1 MSEVRAHRG
10 KGQVAS
16 VSTDEISRIMDMP
29 AGTARPVAL
38 KNKSEVRLEKWRD
51 RAGGVGTD
59 RMNEGYLMT
68 RLEMC
73 LLS

>member
-16 VSTDEISRIMDMP
+16 MSSNEISRIMNMP
-29 AGTARPVAL
+29 AGMAQPVAL

-51 RAGGVGTD
+51 TEGGMGTD